1 LELALFTTAGESIL
15 RVAFDIQ
22 DGTLVPVE
30 DLEKKLNQSFSNV
43 SLSRICAPNRYNFDP

>member
-1 LELALFTTAGESIL
+1 MELALFTTAGESIL